1 MCEDALQNGPLRRA
15 FLHSTKPWNG
25 STKSGLDLPV
35 KEEAE
40 AGIVIAAT
48 DAALKEMLART
59 AAMHKHLCP
68 RQVLG
73 VRMGLVAAGLF
84 PFELPQKNKRLLAFV
99 ETDGCFA
106 DGVSAATGCTLGH
119 RTMRLVDYGKVA
131 VTFADTE
138 TGRAVR
144 LSTLATVR
152 KLAAASAP
160 EAANRWQAQLAAYQ
174 TLPAGQMF
182 RVREVRLNLD
192 LAAVVGAPRPRL
204 ACAACG
210 EEILNQ
216 RAVEKDGRTLCMSCA
231 GESYW
236 SAAE

>member
-1 MCEDALQNGPLRRA
+1 
-15 FLHSTKPWNG
+15 
-25 STKSGLDLPV
+25 LDLPV

-40 AGIVIAAT
+40 AEIVIAAT
-48 DAALKEMLART
+48 DEILKNMLTQT

-73 VRMGLVAAGLF
+73 VRMGIVAAGLF

-99 ETDGCFA
+99 EADGCFA

-144 LSTLATVR
+144 LSPLAGVR
-152 KLAAASAP
+152 KLAAEAAP
-160 EAANRWQAQLAAYQ
+160 EEANRWKAQLAAYQ
-174 TLPAGQMF
+174 TMPAEQMF
-182 RVREVRLNLD
+182 RVQEVRLNLD
-192 LAAVVGAPRPRL
+192 LAAVVGAPRPRM
-204 ACAACG
+204 ACAECG

-216 RAVEKDGRTLCMSCA
+216 RAVEADGRTLCVSCV

-236 SAAE
+236 SAVE

>member
-1 MCEDALQNGPLRRA
+1 MN
-15 FLHSTKPWNG
+15 
-25 STKSGLDLPV
+25 
-35 KEEAE
+35 EEAE
-40 AGIVIAAT
+40 AEIVIAAT
-48 DAALKEMLART
+48 DETLKNMLAQT

-73 VRMGLVAAGLF
+73 VRMGIAAAGLF

-99 ETDGCFA
+99 EADGCFA

-144 LSTLATVR
+144 ISPLAGVR
-152 KLAAASAP
+152 KLAAEAAP
-160 EAANRWQAQLAAYQ
+160 EETNRWKAQLAAYQ
-174 TLPAGQMF
+174 TLPAEQMF
-182 RVREVRLNLD
+182 RVQEVRLNLD
-192 LAAVVGAPRPRL
+192 LAAIVGAPRPRL
-204 ACAACG
+204 ACAECG

-216 RAVEKDGRTLCMSCA
+216 RTVEKDGRMLCLSCA
-231 GESYW
+231 GDSYW
-236 SAAE
+236 SAIE